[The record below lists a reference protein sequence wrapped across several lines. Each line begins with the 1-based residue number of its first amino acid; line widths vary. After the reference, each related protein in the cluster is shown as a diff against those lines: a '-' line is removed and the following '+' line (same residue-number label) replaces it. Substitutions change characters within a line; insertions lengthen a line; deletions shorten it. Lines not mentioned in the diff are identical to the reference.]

1 MLIKEKE
8 EKSKYNISATKRLIE
23 YEAKIYNVINIC
35 KYLLINFSKLKIWIT
50 PKTILFIYLYIY
62 ISKINIKISIILC
75 LFYYCCFFII
85 ITNH

>member
-1 MLIKEKE
+1 LLIKEKE

-75 LFYYCCFFII
+75 LF
-85 ITNH
+85 